1 MTTPSTKAAIV
12 TGGSRGIGAAIS
24 RRLAKDSFALVIN
37 YAGNKTEADKLVGE
51 ITSAGGKAIAMQAN
65 VADASAAKALF
76 DAAEAEFGG
85 VDVLVNNAGVLHT
98 APMADFDDA
107 QFDRLFS
114 INVKGTFNT
123 LRLAATRVRSGGRI
137 INLSTSV
144 IGMALPGYSV
154 YAATK
159 AAVETFTAVLT
170 RELRGKN
177 ITVNAVA
184 PGPTATELFFEGKSE
199 QTIAHMS
206 KLAPLERLGHPEDIA
221 GIVAFLAGPDGT
233 WVNGQVLRANGGMV

>member
-24 RRLAKDSFALVIN
+24 RRLAKDGFALVIN
-37 YAGNKTEADKLVGE
+37 YSSNQAEADRLVAE
-51 ITSAGGKAIAMQAN
+51 ITSSGGKAIAVQAD
-65 VADASAAKALF
+65 VADPASVQALF
-76 DAAEAEFGG
+76 DAAEAAFGG

-98 APMADFDDA
+98 APLAEFDDA

-123 LRLAATRVRSGGRI
+123 LRLSATRVRSGGRI

-144 IGMALPGYSV
+144 IGMALPGYSI

-159 AAVETFTAVLT
+159 TAVEMFTSVLAK
-170 RELRGKN
+170 ELRGKN

-184 PGPTATELFFEGKSE
+184 PGPTATELFFEGKS
-199 QTIAHMS
+199 QQQVDHLA
-206 KLAPLERLGHPEDIA
+206 KLAPLERLAQPEDIA
-221 GIVAFLAGPDGT
+221 GVISFLAGPDGA
-233 WVNGQVLRANGGMV
+233 WVNGQVIRANGGMV

>member
-24 RRLAKDSFALVIN
+24 RRLAKDGFALVIN
-37 YAGNKTEADKLVGE
+37 YSSNQAEADRLVAE
-51 ITSAGGKAIAMQAN
+51 ITSSGGKAIAVQAN
-65 VADASAAKALF
+65 VADPASVKALF
-76 DAAEAEFGG
+76 DAAETEFGG

-98 APMADFDDA
+98 APLAEFDDA

-123 LRLAATRVRSGGRI
+123 LRLSATRVRSGGRI

-144 IGMALPGYSV
+144 IGMALPGYSI

-159 AAVETFTAVLT
+159 TAVEMFTSVLAK
-170 RELRGKN
+170 ELRGKN

-184 PGPTATELFFEGKSE
+184 PGPTATELFFEGKS
-199 QTIAHMS
+199 QQQVDHLA
-206 KLAPLERLGHPEDIA
+206 KLAPLERLAQPEDIA
-221 GIVAFLAGPDGT
+221 GVISFLAGPDGA
-233 WVNGQVLRANGGMV
+233 WVNGQVIRANGGMV

>member
-24 RRLAKDSFALVIN
+24 RRLAKDGFALVIN
-37 YAGNKTEADKLVGE
+37 YSSNQAEADRLVAE
-51 ITSAGGKAIAMQAN
+51 ITSSGGKAIAVQAD
-65 VADASAAKALF
+65 VADPASVKALF
-76 DAAEAEFGG
+76 DAAETEFGG

-98 APMADFDDA
+98 APLAEFDDA

-123 LRLAATRVRSGGRI
+123 LRLSATRVRSGGRI

-144 IGMALPGYSV
+144 IGMALPGYSI

-159 AAVETFTAVLT
+159 TAVEMFTSVLAK
-170 RELRGKN
+170 ELRGKN

-184 PGPTATELFFEGKSE
+184 PGPTATELFFEGKS
-199 QTIAHMS
+199 QQQVDHLA
-206 KLAPLERLGHPEDIA
+206 KLAPLERLAQPEDIA
-221 GIVAFLAGPDGT
+221 GVISFLAGPDGA
-233 WVNGQVLRANGGMV
+233 WVNGQVIRANGGMV